1 MTRGERNFNPGN
13 IRRIADVVWDGE
25 NPDQSSDPDFVVFLA
40 AEYGIRAIALILKSY
55 AKRGLN
61 TVQGIINRWAPPSDD
76 NNTAAYVAAVCVEC
90 GVDPTAPIDVGT
102 NMPNLVVG
110 IIQHE
115 NGENIYTPEQ
125 IESGIEL
132 ANNGAKS

>member
-13 IRRIADVVWDGE
+13 IRRVPGATWDGM

-40 AEYGIRAIALILKSY
+40 AEYGIRAMALILKIY

-61 TVQGIINRWAPPSDD
+61 TVQGIINRWAPPADA

-90 GVDPTAPIDVGT
+90 GVDPTAPIDVT
-102 NMPNLVVG
+102 ATMPNLIVG
-110 IIQHE
+110 IIIHE
-115 NGENIYTPEQ
+115 NGQNIYLPAQ
-125 IESGIEL
+125 IEAGISM
-132 ANNGAKS
+132 ANNGKKS